1 MWLSLLTLAPGL
13 IPIIIDTIINVES
26 VVSGVLKGEIKKE
39 KVLAVV
45 RAILDTKD
53 YFTKANSDYQNMIL
67 TLTSEAIDII
77 VSAFNFLGLF
87 KTSKKLDF
95 TPKTGGA

>member
-13 IPIIIDTIINVES
+13 IPIIIDTIINVAS

-45 RAILDTKD
+45 KAILDTKD
-53 YFTKANSDYQNMIL
+53 YFTKSDPSNQGLIISL
-67 TLTSEAIDII
+67 VSTAIDVI

-95 TPKTGGA
+95 SPKEGN

>member
-39 KVLAVV
+39 KVLSVIK
-45 RAILDTKD
+45 AILDTKD
-53 YFTKANSDYQNMIL
+53 YFTNTNPEYQNMIL
-67 TLTSEAIDII
+67 NLTGEAIDLI

-95 TPKTGGA
+95 TPKEGN

>member
-45 RAILDTKD
+45 KSILDTKD
-53 YFTKANSDYQNMIL
+53 YFTNNNPEYQNMIL
-67 TLTSEAIDII
+67 NLTDEAIDLI

-95 TPKTGGA
+95 TKKEGN